1 MNTVIETALREAG
14 DDTKPATVKKSH
26 GGSIN
31 ESYFVET
38 GQQKYFI
45 KYHPNAPE
53 RFFELEA
60 KGLERIKQ
68 TNSISVPDVMA
79 YSDDKGSAY
88 LVLEWVEGSKTA
100 QTESMLGDRI
110 ARMHQAVGEQHGF
123 SDDTFIGV
131 LPQPNGLFNSWVE
144 YYRDRRLAAQLKQG
158 INQKSITGK
167 RRDRLEKLIN
177 DLDKWIPIDA
187 APSYLHGDLWGGN
200 WLVGAGGIPYVIDPS
215 FLYGDR
221 HFELAFTELFGG
233 YSADFYQAYKER
245 FPLMPD
251 YEDVKPLYQ
260 LYYLLVHL
268 NIFGEMY
275 GGAVDSVLKQYVGK

>member
-1 MNTVIETALREAG
+1 MNTVIETALYEAG
-14 DDTKPATVKKSH
+14 DDTKALTVKQSH

-31 ESYFVET
+31 ESYFIET
-38 GQQKYFI
+38 EQQKYFI
-45 KYHPNAPE
+45 KFHPDAPE

-60 KGLERIKQ
+60 KGLKRIGE
-68 TNSISVPDVMA
+68 TNSISVPDVLA
-79 YSDDKGSAY
+79 YSDKKGSAY

-110 ARMHQAVGEQHGF
+110 AQMHQTTGEQHGF
-123 SDDTFIGV
+123 SDDTFIGL
-131 LPQPNGLFNSWVE
+131 LPQPNGLFDSWVE

-177 DLDKWIPIDA
+177 DLDKWIPDDV

-200 WLVGAGGIPYVIDPS
+200 WLVGAGGTPYVIDPS

-233 YSADFYQAYKER
+233 YSADFYHAYKER
-245 FPLMPD
+245 FPLMAD

-275 GGAVDSVLKQYVGK
+275 GGAVDSVLKQYVGR